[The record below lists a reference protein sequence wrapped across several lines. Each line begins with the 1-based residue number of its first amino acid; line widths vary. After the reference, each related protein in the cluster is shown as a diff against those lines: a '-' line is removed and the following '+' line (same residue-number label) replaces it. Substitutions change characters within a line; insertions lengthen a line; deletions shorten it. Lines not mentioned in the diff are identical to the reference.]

1 MQLLIIDNNT
11 SYLDSLIKLISPH
24 SFSVIKWED
33 FKSHKLENYQLII
46 LSGGHP
52 NSVEYQH
59 KLYEEEIKT
68 ILRSNIPILGICL
81 GFELIVY
88 AFGGRLRE
96 LPEKEKGEI
105 EIEIIS
111 SDAILKNIT
120 SLKVYESHRW
130 IAESLPK
137 ELIPLAK
144 SKDGIEIVK
153 HITRFIYGFQFHP
166 EIIVDKKDLKI
177 LNNLLKLALR

>member
-11 SYLDSLIKLISPH
+11 SYLDSLIKLLSPH

-46 LSGGHP
+46 LSGGHS

-68 ILRSNIPILGICL
+68 ILRSDVPILGICL

-88 AFGGRLRE
+88 AFGGKLKE

-105 EIEIIS
+105 EIEIVNKDFIS
-111 SDAILKNIT
+111 ENIN
-120 SLKVYESHRW
+120 SLRVYESHRW
-130 IAESLPK
+130 VAESLPR

-144 SKDGIEIVK
+144 SKDGVEIIK
-153 HITRFIYGFQFHP
+153 HITRFMYGFQFHP

-177 LNNLLKLALR
+177 FNNLLELASR